1 MVHSLNLAVGPEMVD
16 LGDPVFDFTFMV
28 YAVEDMC
35 ERPLVLFAVGEL
47 DAVVGEYDIDV
58 VGHGSDEV
66 A

>member
-1 MVHSLNLAVGPEMVD
+1 MVD
-16 LGDPVFDFTFMV
+16 LGESVFDFTLMV

-35 ERPLVLFAVGEL
+35 ERPLVLFVVGEL